1 MTDAVN
7 FDIAYGESRNRLTVF
22 FRIILVIPHAIGVG
36 LWGYFVSLLSF
47 VQWFIILFTGSRNE
61 SIWGMQ
67 NQWLGYA
74 GRVNSYASILHDVF
88 PPFGTET
95 GAVPVKY
102 EFSYAAEANRLS
114 NFFRMIWI
122 IPALIIT
129 MIYSIGA
136 AVLGL
141 IAWFAILFTG
151 KMPRGM
157 FDFMEKALRINV
169 WLQSYSNLMTDAYPN
184 ANA

>member
-1 MTDAVN
+1 MTAAVN
-7 FDIAYGESRNRLTVF
+7 FDVEYEESRNRLTVF
-22 FRIILVIPHAIGVG
+22 FRMILVIPHAIVAG
-36 LWGYFVSLLSF
+36 LWGYFVGLLTF
-47 VQWFIILFTGSRNE
+47 AQWFIILFTGSRNE
-61 SIWGMQ
+61 GIWGMQ

-74 GRVNSYASILHDVF
+74 ARVNSYASILHDVF

-95 GAVPVKY
+95 GAVPVEY

-114 NFFRMIWI
+114 NFFRGIWI

-136 AVLGL
+136 AVLAL
-141 IAWFAILFTG
+141 ITWFAILFTG

-157 FDFMEKALRINV
+157 FDFMVKAQRINV
-169 WLQSYSNLMTDAYPN
+169 RLQSYANLMTDDYPN